1 MKHSAFLIF
10 FSIVLLVYGLIN
22 FYIFRRTVGLTGQ
35 WKNIYTLLFW
45 LLVIMYPAGRIL
57 ERQAASWLSDVM
69 IWTGSFWL
77 AIMVY
82 AFLWVLLFDIFRL
95 VSLISPAFRVCIAGV
110 PPQLKLGVGIFLVL
124 VPVVAGYIN
133 ANYPRLKYL
142 ELPAPID
149 RKIRITFLSDIH
161 LGTTAGRAKTHR
173 ISRLVQESRPDLVIF
188 GGDVLDEDVGQVIRK
203 KIGFELLHLK
213 APLGVYAV
221 TGNHEYIGGSAQA
234 VNFLKSNGI
243 RLLMDEWVLVD
254 STLVITGRKDKDVAR
269 FGGGTRKT
277 VDELLEGIPQGFP
290 IILVDHQPFEITEK
304 SNSRVFL
311 NLSGHTHHG
320 QLWPLQLIT
329 RAVYEKS
336 YGYMFRSGSHFY
348 ISCGAGTWGPPI
360 RTTSRPEVVVID
372 LIPRDK

>member
-10 FSIVLLVYGLIN
+10 ISIVLLAYGLIN
-22 FYIFRRTVGLTGQ
+22 LYIFRRTVGLTGQ
-35 WKNIYTLLFW
+35 WKNIYTLFFW

-69 IWTGSFWL
+69 IWMGSFWL

-82 AFLWVLLFDIFRL
+82 AFLWVLLVDIIRL
-95 VSLISPAFRVCIAGV
+95 VSFISPALRVWLAGV
-110 PPQLKLGVGIFLVL
+110 SPQLKLGMGIFLVL
-124 VPVVAGYIN
+124 VPVIAGYIN
-133 ANYPRLKYL
+133 ANQTRLKYL
-142 ELPAPID
+142 ELQAPID
-149 RKIRITFLSDIH
+149 RKLRVTFLSDIH
-161 LGTTAGRAKTHR
+161 LGTTAGRAKINR
-173 ISRLVQESRPDLVIF
+173 ITRLVQDSRPDIVVF
-188 GGDVLDEDVGQVIRK
+188 GGDVLDEDVGQVLRK

-213 APLGVYAV
+213 APLGVFAV
-221 TGNHEYIGGSAQA
+221 TGNHEYIGGAEQA

-243 RLLMDEWVLVD
+243 RLLLDDWVVID
-254 STLVITGRKDKDVAR
+254 STLVIAGRKDKDGAR

-277 VDELLEGIPQGFP
+277 VAELMEGIPQKFP
-290 IILVDHQPFEITEK
+290 VILVDHQPFEIDEK
-304 SNSRVFL
+304 ANARVFL

-336 YGYMFRSGSHFY
+336 YGYMARSGSHFY

-372 LIPRDK
+372 LIPQYK